1 MMIATLLGRYNK
13 SMNTATSGYLKLSSV
28 FCIDSFSSRNSC
40 SEMYVVTF
48 ITSSPRRKIIASR
61 WTATKAYTSDVW
73 PLFLTVWKAHLGKFL
88 LFLLAVLTCNVRT
101 RVSVCIYAS
110 WSLIWQSVQEYPAS
124 DKRASARNSPALP
137 TAARFFW
144 SWFNS
149 PSDQPSVNFTRLN
162 YPVLETVPA
171 SIHDTRNSLD
181 SLIADTVV
189 GNGEQAVL
197 LKEPQRSFKRILFSQ
212 L

>member
-1 MMIATLLGRYNK
+1 M
-13 SMNTATSGYLKLSSV
+13 
-28 FCIDSFSSRNSC
+28 
-40 SEMYVVTF
+40 
-48 ITSSPRRKIIASR
+48 
-61 WTATKAYTSDVW
+61 SDIW
-73 PLFLTVWKAHLGKFL
+73 PLFLTVWKAHLGKVL

-124 DKRASARNSPALP
+124 DRRASARYSPALP

-149 PSDQPSVNFTRLN
+149 PSDQPSVDFTRL
-162 YPVLETVPA
+162 VDAILEAVMPA
-171 SIHDTRNSLD
+171 IHPARNALD
-181 SLIADTVV
+181 GLIAHTVI
-189 GNGEQAVL
+189 GNGEKAVFP
-197 LKEPQRSFKRILFSQ
+197 KEPQRSLKRIFVSQ